1 MTWVLWRQYRVTA
14 AIAGGLLV
22 AFAVLVL
29 ITGLHLAAQ
38 WHADLTACA
47 KTASCASLSS
57 TLSLGGGPV
66 ETLIFL
72 TVILGPLVLGLFWG
86 APTIAREQET
96 GTIQF
101 AWTQS
106 VTRTR
111 WLAARTGWLLLAG
124 AVFGGAIA
132 GLVTWWYTPVNALDQ
147 GQFQQGYFDI
157 QGIVPIG
164 YTLFAVAL
172 GICVGTLIGRTLP
185 ALAITGGV
193 SLALRLAF
201 TYWIRAHYMAAVT
214 TVYSVTRNFTPPGAF
229 WQLAAGTVLPG
240 GQHNP
245 GISLGP
251 GHIMQMSNT
260 PALSA
265 ACQQLMTQQGQI
277 TTALTC
283 LASHGYRSFV
293 TYQPGYRFWPFQ
305 FIETGI
311 FVALAAALVAV
322 TFLVVRHRDA

>member
-29 ITGLHLAAQ
+29 ITGLHMAAQ
-38 WHADLTACA
+38 WHADLAACA

-57 TLSLGGGPV
+57 TLSLGGGPA
-66 ETLIFL
+66 ETMIFL
-72 TVILGPLVLGLFWG
+72 TVILVPLVLGLFWG
-86 APTIAREQET
+86 APTVAREQET

-101 AWTQS
+101 AWVQT

-111 WLAARTGWLLLAG
+111 WLAARTGWLLLAS
-124 AVFGGAIA
+124 AVFGAAVA
-132 GLVTWWYTPVNALDQ
+132 GFSTWWYAPLNALNQ

-193 SLALRLAF
+193 SLGLRLAF
-201 TYWIRAHYMAAVT
+201 TYWMRAHYMAAVT

-240 GQHNP
+240 GQLNS
-245 GISLGP
+245 GMSLGP
-251 GHIMQMSNT
+251 GHIMQRMNT
-260 PALSA
+260 PNLPATCQALS
-265 ACQQLMTQQGQI
+265 GQI
-277 TTALTC
+277 NVTLAC
-283 LASHGYRSFV
+283 LAHDGYKSFV

-311 FVALAAALVAV
+311 FVALAAVLVAV
-322 TFLVVRHRDA
+322 TFLVVRRRDA